1 MQTVASSTEG
11 FQLSRQEYERSHL
24 LQDVIRDRIRD
35 SKQKAITF
43 SDFMNLVLYDPS
55 YGYYTTAGK
64 VVGEEGDFIT
74 APELGKLFG
83 KALAHK
89 ISNICQVF
97 SSPPSLYEFGAGN
110 GTLAVQII
118 EELRCLGVD
127 IQGYEIVETS
137 ATLRRIQQNLIHRA
151 EQQTRDQV
159 RWLNS
164 LPAFGIK
171 GIIIA
176 NEVVDAL
183 PVELFLKAN
192 GELFQGYVVESNNGF
207 KLDYKAEVQQDFESS
222 FEALETSIS
231 IQPYYSELHCQA
243 EAWMRT
249 LAESLEYGSIL
260 ISDYGFP
267 EQEYYHPERSQG
279 TLVCHRRHRLHYD
292 PLAYIGCQ
300 DVTAH
305 VNFSSLVRAAEEAEL
320 EVNGFT
326 NLGSF
331 MLDVG
336 TSCGFLDNSV
346 HVTDVDSGELSKL
359 CQPHEMGEIFK
370 VIEFTKNSDSTG
382 LGFNLSD
389 RAHRL

>member
-35 SKQKAITF
+35 SKQQAITF
-43 SDFMNLVLYDPS
+43 SDFMNLALYDPS

-89 ISNICQVF
+89 ISDICQAF

-118 EELRCLGVD
+118 EELRCLGVE
-127 IQGYEIVETS
+127 IQSYEIVETS
-137 ATLRRIQQNLIHRA
+137 ATLRSIQQKLFNRTEL
-151 EQQTRDQV
+151 QTRDQV

-183 PVELFLKAN
+183 PVELFLKTN

-207 KLDYKAEVQQDFESS
+207 KLDYRAEVQQDFERS

-231 IQPYYSELHCQA
+231 YQPYYSELHCQA
-243 EAWMRT
+243 DAWMRT
-249 LAESLEYGSIL
+249 LAESLEIGSIL
-260 ISDYGFP
+260 IADYGFP
-267 EQEYYHPERSQG
+267 EYEYYHPDRSQG
-279 TLVCHRRHRLHYD
+279 TLVCHRRHRLLHD

-300 DVTAH
+300 DITAH
-305 VNFSSLVRAAEEAEL
+305 VNFSSLARAAVASGM

-331 MLDVG
+331 MLDTG
-336 TSCGFLDNSV
+336 TSCGFLDSKDDS
-346 HVTDVDSGELSKL
+346 TCVDSMELNKL
-359 CQPHEMGEIFK
+359 CQPHEMGEFFK

>member
-1 MQTVASSTEG
+1 MQTVANSTEG

-24 LQDVIRDRIRD
+24 LQNVIRDRIRD
-35 SKQKAITF
+35 SKQQAITF
-43 SDFMNLVLYDPS
+43 SDFMNLALYDPS

-89 ISNICQVF
+89 ISDICHVF

-118 EELRCLGVD
+118 EELRCLGVE
-127 IQGYEIVETS
+127 IQSYEIVETS
-137 ATLRRIQQNLIHRA
+137 ATLRSIQQKLFNRT
-151 EQQTRDQV
+151 ERQTRDQV

-164 LPAFGIK
+164 LPEFGIK

-176 NEVVDAL
+176 NEVVDAM
-183 PVELFLKAN
+183 PVELFLKTN
-192 GELFQGYVVESNNGF
+192 GELFQGYVVESNKGF
-207 KLDYKAEVQQDFESS
+207 KLDYRTEVQQDFERS

-231 IQPYYSELHCQA
+231 YQPYYSELHCQA
-243 EAWMRT
+243 DAWMCT
-249 LAESLEYGSIL
+249 LAESLEFGSIL
-260 ISDYGFP
+260 IADYGFP
-267 EQEYYHPERSQG
+267 EYEYYHPDRSQG

-305 VNFSSLVRAAEEAEL
+305 VNFSSLARAAAEVEL

-326 NLGSF
+326 NLASF
-331 MLDVG
+331 MVDVG
-336 TSCGFLDNSV
+336 TTCGFLDNSV
-346 HVTDVDSGELSKL
+346 HGTDVDSSELSKL